1 MAEPRE
7 QQLARLKRELED
19 QNERWRRAM
28 RTIADLGDLRLAVRP
43 EFFERLDALA
53 HRIEYLLDHR
63 GTLLCLDR
71 ASAGF
76 QVLGQEPVIP
86 SC

>member
-28 RTIADLGDLRLAVRP
+28 CTIADLGGVRLAVRP

-53 HRIEYLLDHR
+53 HRA
-63 GTLLCLDR
+63 GR
-71 ASAGF
+71 AAQG
-76 QVLGQEPVIP
+76 LRA
-86 SC
+86 